1 MTPEHWRIGAA
12 TVLISQLIIG
22 IGCAEG
28 ESSSQP
34 STAGTAGSSGRQSV
48 ATAGQTSPSPNSV
61 SAGTTAIAGS
71 TSGASGSS
79 ASAAGAGGR
88 AANGGEAGRG
98 GRAGTNAPAAGSGG
112 RGEAGSSAAGSGNG
126 TVWAP
131 KPGTTWQWQLTG
143 NIDTSI
149 DAQMY
154 DIDLYTSSEATIQ
167 TLHDKGHKVVCYFS
181 AGSYEP
187 GRPDSAALEKTGLG
201 KTLDGWPDEKW
212 LDVRKPAVRELMKA
226 RLDMAKSKKCDGV
239 EPDNIDGYDNENGL
253 GLTEK
258 DGLDYDKFLAN
269 EAHARGLSIG
279 LKNSLGLVADLVSSF
294 DWALNE
300 ECLQYDECEE
310 LTPFIKAGKAVF
322 HCEYTSS
329 TKDVCGKAPQ
339 GFSSIVKRLDLD
351 AYRLSCD

>member
-1 MTPEHWRIGAA
+1 MTREHCRAGLA
-12 TVLISQLIIG
+12 TVLVSQLIIG

-28 ESSSQP
+28 ESSSRP
-34 STAGTAGSSGRQSV
+34 GSGGSSGRQTV
-48 ATAGQTSPSPNSV
+48 AGAGPASPSPNTV
-61 SAGTTAIAGS
+61 TGSAGTTAVAGS
-71 TSGASGSS
+71 T
-79 ASAAGAGGR
+79 ASAGSVAGTGGR
-88 AANGGEAGRG
+88 AANGGEGGRG

-112 RGEAGSSAAGSGNG
+112 RANEAGSIAANSGA
-126 TVWAP
+126 VWMP

-143 NIDTSI
+143 DIDTSI

-154 DIDLYTSSEATIQ
+154 DIDLYTSDPATIQ

-181 AGSYEP
+181 AGTYEP

-201 KTLDGWPDEKW
+201 MTLDGWPDEKW

-226 RLDMAKSKKCDGV
+226 RLDLAKNRKCDGV

-253 GLTEK
+253 GLIEK
-258 DGLDYDKFLAN
+258 DGLDYDKFLAS

-279 LKNSLGLVADLVSSF
+279 LKNSLGLVSDLVSVF

-322 HCEYTSS
+322 HCEYGSS
-329 TKDVCGKAPQ
+329 TKDICGKTPQ

-351 AYRLSCD
+351 AHRLTCE